1 METQRYRRRPERPVA
16 LRERQAKKTILVGFS
31 ALQHNIWSRKDRRTE
46 LVVGTAFFFVTLAA
60 LVAVKSAARIA
71 VNSGR
76 SGDLPQSS
84 QVD

>member
-1 METQRYRRRPERPVA
+1 VQPVA
-16 LRERQAKKTILVGFS
+16 LRERRAKKTILVGF
-31 ALQHNIWSRKDRRTE
+31 AAPQRNIWPRKNRRTE
-46 LVVGTAFFFVTLAA
+46 LVVGTTFFFVTLAA

-76 SGDLPQSS
+76 FGDLPQST